1 MEFKYEYLF
10 LLGLVLAIVWSL
22 DFWKVFN
29 PSRLFYIKRE
39 KKNDVGNLLRLLIF
53 SIGIL
58 GIGYLSYSLTFPR
71 KPQSFS
77 PNTKEVN
84 DIFLVIDVSR
94 SMLAEDLSPNRLEV
108 AKKKLREFAALRPK
122 DRIGVIVFSE
132 KVFTLLPLTTD
143 ASLINRVMG
152 QISVG
157 QLGSGTNIGDALGLA
172 VARAEAS
179 ETKNKIIVLLTD
191 GVNNVGTLTPIESAE
206 KAKEFDIKVYTI
218 GLGSDRDARIPVGK
232 GIFGTH
238 YQRIPGG
245 SIDMKTLEEISKMTG
260 GISFRAQDENSLKD
274 ILIEIEKLERTEI
287 KVQSQ
292 VIYEELYYEYLFWG
306 LILFG
311 VAEASKRFFLKEV
324 V

>member
-10 LLGLVLAIVWSL
+10 LLGVILAIVWSL
-22 DFWKVFN
+22 DFWKVVS
-29 PSRLFYIKRE
+29 PSKLLYIK
-39 KKNDVGNLLRLLIF
+39 KATSSQLGTLIRIIVYI
-53 SIGIL
+53 IGII

-71 KPQSFS
+71 KPLSFS

-122 DRIGVIVFSE
+122 DRIGIIVFSE

-143 ASLINRVMG
+143 ANLINKVMG

-172 VARAEAS
+172 VARADAS

-206 KAKEFDIKVYTI
+206 KAKEFGIKVYTI

-232 GIFGTH
+232 GLFGTH

-245 SIDMKTLEEISKMTG
+245 SIDMKTLEDISKMTG
-260 GISFRAQDENSLKD
+260 GMSFRAQDENSLKD
-274 ILIEIEKLERTEI
+274 ILVEIEKLERTEI

-292 VIYEELYYEYLFWG
+292 IVYKELYYEYLFLG
-306 LILFG
+306 FLLF
-311 VAEASKRFFLKEV
+311 VSAELAKRFVLREV